1 MNDHADRPQ
10 DHVELGE
17 ASPTTAIALR
27 WITRVVVVLTGLGLV
42 VRGDIG
48 RSIAWGVAL
57 TLIAVPVLR
66 VLWLGARWFRRGDR
80 RYAAAADL
88 LAVVVLTGAVITALL
103 G

>member
-1 MNDHADRPQ
+1 MNQRDDRPQ

-17 ASPTTAIALR
+17 ASPATAVALR
-27 WITRVVVVLTGLGLV
+27 WITRLVVVLTGVGLV
-42 VRGDIG
+42 VPGDAG
-48 RSIAWGVAL
+48 RSIAWLVAL